1 MIAVNLITGFLG
13 VGKTTLIR
21 HLLKEHPKDE
31 TWAVLV
37 NEFGEVGIDG
47 ALLDED
53 GVAIEEV
60 AGGCLCCVSA
70 PAFAVG
76 LNKLI
81 RQYRPQRILIE
92 PSGLGHPAQILS
104 TLRTPLYSSII
115 DIQATLCVVDARH
128 LSSQRHREHQ
138 TFVDQIH
145 LADIVI
151 ANKADQYSA
160 HDEENLL
167 EYMAGLKPA
176 KQHIALATQ
185 GQIDIA
191 LLSLGATERQA
202 QFPEAHAFLLS
213 QEAKQEA
220 PTTSDWTAFEGFT
233 DNYYRLGFRISGEHV
248 FDKQRLQEFLDNL
261 SIERIKGVLKTQ
273 SGNWSINATAS
284 EKTIDV
290 IDETEISGLQLIDSQ
305 PLDRASI
312 EDTLKACLIN
322 A

>member
-47 ALLDED
+47 TLLDED

-151 ANKADQYSA
+151 ANKADQYTT
-160 HDEENLL
+160 HDEDALL
-167 EYMAGLKPA
+167 EYMAGLKPT
-176 KQHIALATQ
+176 KQHIALVTQ
-185 GQIDIA
+185 GQIELS
-191 LLSLGATERQA
+191 LLSQGAEERQA

-213 QEAKQEA
+213 QATQQEA
-220 PTTSDWTAFEGFT
+220 PITSDWTAYEGFT
-233 DNYYRLGFRISGEHV
+233 DNYYRLGFRINSLHV
-248 FDKQRLQEFLDNL
+248 FDEQKLRAFLDTL

-273 SGNWSINATAS
+273 NGSIRINTTAT
-284 EKTIDV
+284 EKAIEL
-290 IDETEISGLQLIDSQ
+290 IDEAEVSGLQLIDNQS
-305 PLDRASI
+305 LDRASI
-312 EDTLKACLIN
+312 EDALKACLIS

>member
-21 HLLKEHPKDE
+21 HLLKQHPKDE

-37 NEFGEVGIDG
+37 NEFGEVGIDA

-151 ANKADQYSA
+151 ANKTDQYSA
-160 HDEENLL
+160 HDEDNLL

-233 DNYYRLGFRISGEHV
+233 NNYYRLGFRINREHV
-248 FDKQRLQEFLDNL
+248 FDEQRLQEFLDNL

-273 SGNWSINATAS
+273 SGNWSINATES
-284 EKTIDV
+284 EKAIEV
-290 IDETEISGLQLIDSQ
+290 IDETESSGLQLIDSQ
-305 PLDRASI
+305 PLDRVLI
-312 EDTLKACLIN
+312 EDALKACLIN

>member
-37 NEFGEVGIDG
+37 NEFGEVGIDA

-92 PSGLGHPAQILS
+92 PSGLGHPAQMLS

-160 HDEENLL
+160 HDEYTLL
-167 EYMAGLKPA
+167 EYMAGLTPA

-185 GQIDIA
+185 GQIDIE

-213 QEAKQEA
+213 QDTKQEA
-220 PTTSDWTAFEGFT
+220 PITSDWTAFEGFT
-233 DNYYRLGFRISGEHV
+233 DNYHRLGFRISCQHV
-248 FDKQRLQEFLDNL
+248 FDEKKLQGFLDNL

-290 IDETEISGLQLIDSQ
+290 IDEAETSGLQLIDSQ
-305 PLDRASI
+305 PLDRVSI
-312 EDTLKACLIN
+312 EDTLKACLIS

>member
-81 RQYRPQRILIE
+81 RQHRPQRILIE

-104 TLRTPLYSSII
+104 SLRSPLYSSII

-160 HDEENLL
+160 HDEDALL
-167 EYMAGLKPA
+167 EYMAGLTPA

-191 LLSLGATERQA
+191 LLSLGAKERQA

-213 QEAKQEA
+213 QETKQDA
-220 PTTSDWTAFEGFT
+220 PITSDWTAFEGFT
-233 DNYYRLGFRISGEHV
+233 DNYHRIGFRISSQHV
-248 FDKQRLQEFLDNL
+248 FDEKRLQEFLDNL

-273 SGNWSINATAS
+273 SGNWSINATES
-284 EKTIDV
+284 EKAIEV
-290 IDETEISGLQLIDSQ
+290 IDKTETSGLQLIDSQ

-312 EDTLKACLIN
+312 EDALKACLIN

>member
-151 ANKADQYSA
+151 ANKADQYTA
-160 HDEENLL
+160 HDEDSLL
-167 EYMAGLKPA
+167 EYMAGLTPA

-185 GQIDIA
+185 GQIDIT
-191 LLSLGATERQA
+191 LLSHGTAERQA

-213 QEAKQEA
+213 QEAKQDA
-220 PTTSDWTAFEGFT
+220 PITSDWTSFEGFT
-233 DNYYRLGFRISGEHV
+233 DNYYRLGFRISSEHV
-248 FDKQRLQEFLDNL
+248 FDQKRLEEFLDNL

-305 PLDRASI
+305 PLDKPSI
-312 EDTLKACLIN
+312 EEALKACLIS

>member
-47 ALLDED
+47 TLLDED

-92 PSGLGHPAQILS
+92 PSGLGHPAQILT

-160 HDEENLL
+160 HDEDNLL

-233 DNYYRLGFRISGEHV
+233 NNYYRLGFRINREHV
-248 FDKQRLQEFLDNL
+248 FDEQRLQEFLDNL

-273 SGNWSINATAS
+273 SGNWSINATES
-284 EKTIDV
+284 EKAIEV
-290 IDETEISGLQLIDSQ
+290 IDETESSGLQLIDSQ
-305 PLDRASI
+305 PLDRVLI
-312 EDTLKACLIN
+312 EDALKACLIN

>member
-21 HLLKEHPKDE
+21 HLLKEHPKDQ

-160 HDEENLL
+160 HDEDALL
-167 EYMAGLKPA
+167 EYMASLTPA
-176 KQHIALATQ
+176 KQHIALAIQ

-213 QEAKQEA
+213 QETKQDA
-220 PTTSDWTAFEGFT
+220 PITSDWTAFEGFT
-233 DNYYRLGFRISGEHV
+233 DNYHRLGFRISSQHV
-248 FDKQRLQEFLDNL
+248 FDEKTLQGFLDKL

-273 SGNWSINATAS
+273 SGNWSINATES
-284 EKTIDV
+284 EKAIEV
-290 IDETEISGLQLIDSQ
+290 IDETERSGLQLIDSQ
-305 PLDRASI
+305 PLDRVLI
-312 EDTLKACLIN
+312 EDALKACLIS

>member
-115 DIQATLCVVDARH
+115 DIQATLCLVDARH

-160 HDEENLL
+160 HDEDNLL
-167 EYMAGLKPA
+167 EYMAGLRPA

-185 GQIDIA
+185 GQIDIT

-220 PTTSDWTAFEGFT
+220 PATSDWTAFEGFT
-233 DNYYRLGFRISGEHV
+233 DNYYRLGFRISNEHV
-248 FDKQRLQEFLDNL
+248 FDQQRLRTFLDNL
-261 SIERIKGVLKTQ
+261 PIERIKGVLKTQ

-284 EKTIDV
+284 EKAIDV
-290 IDETEISGLQLIDSQ
+290 IDETEVSGLQLIDSQ

-312 EDTLKACLIN
+312 EDALKVCLIN

>member
-31 TWAVLV
+31 SWAVLV

-47 ALLDED
+47 TLLDED
-53 GVAIEEV
+53 SVAIEEV

-138 TFVDQIH
+138 TFIDQIH
-145 LADIVI
+145 LADIII

-160 HDEENLL
+160 DDEDRLL
-167 EYMAGLKPA
+167 DYMASLKPA

-185 GQIDIA
+185 GYVDIA
-191 LLSLGATERQA
+191 LLSLGADERQA

-213 QEAKQEA
+213 QEITSD
-220 PTTSDWTAFEGFT
+220 PPITSDWTTFEGYT
-233 DNYYRLGFRISGEHV
+233 DDFYRLGFRISDTYT
-248 FDKQRLQEFLDNL
+248 FDNEKLRAFLNEL
-261 SIERIKGVLKTQ
+261 SIERIKGVFKTNQ
-273 SGNWSINATAS
+273 GCWSFNATSS
-284 EKTIDV
+284 EQKYNV
-290 IDETEISGLQLIDSQ
+290 IDDIQASGLQLIHSQ
-305 PLDRASI
+305 CMDKPSI
-312 EDTLKACLIN
+312 QDNLKNCLIKP
-322 A
+322 

>member
-92 PSGLGHPAQILS
+92 PSGLGHPAQILT

-151 ANKADQYSA
+151 ANKTDQYSA
-160 HDEENLL
+160 HDEDNLL

-233 DNYYRLGFRISGEHV
+233 NNYYRLGFRINREHV
-248 FDKQRLQEFLDNL
+248 FDEQRLQEFLDNL

-273 SGNWSINATAS
+273 SGNWSINATES
-284 EKTIDV
+284 EKAIEV
-290 IDETEISGLQLIDSQ
+290 IDETESSGLQLIDSQ
-305 PLDRASI
+305 PLDRVLI
-312 EDTLKACLIN
+312 EDALKACLIN

>member
-138 TFVDQIH
+138 TFIDQIH
-145 LADIVI
+145 LADIII

-160 HDEENLL
+160 DDEDRLL
-167 EYMAGLKPA
+167 DYMASLKPA

-185 GQIDIA
+185 GYVDIA
-191 LLSLGATERQA
+191 LLSLGADERQA

-213 QEAKQEA
+213 QEITSD
-220 PTTSDWTAFEGFT
+220 PPITSDWTTFEGYT
-233 DNYYRLGFRISGEHV
+233 DDFYRLGFRISDTYT
-248 FDKQRLQEFLDNL
+248 FDNEKLRAFLNEL
-261 SIERIKGVLKTQ
+261 SIERIKGVFKTNQ
-273 SGNWSINATAS
+273 GCWSFNATSS
-284 EKTIDV
+284 EQKYNV
-290 IDETEISGLQLIDSQ
+290 IDDIQASGLQLIHSQ
-305 PLDRASI
+305 CMDKPSI
-312 EDTLKACLIN
+312 QDNLKNCLIKP
-322 A
+322 

>member
-21 HLLKEHPKDE
+21 HLLKQHPKDE

-37 NEFGEVGIDG
+37 NEFGEVGIDA

-160 HDEENLL
+160 HDEDALL
-167 EYMAGLKPA
+167 EYMAGLKPT

-185 GQIDIA
+185 GQIDIT
-191 LLSLGATERQA
+191 LLSHGTAERQA

-213 QEAKQEA
+213 QTTQQEA
-220 PTTSDWTAFEGFT
+220 PVTSDWTALRALLT
-233 DNYYRLGFRISGEHV
+233 TI
-248 FDKQRLQEFLDNL
+248 
-261 SIERIKGVLKTQ
+261 
-273 SGNWSINATAS
+273 TA
-284 EKTIDV
+284 
-290 IDETEISGLQLIDSQ
+290 
-305 PLDRASI
+305 
-312 EDTLKACLIN
+312 
-322 A
+322 

>member
-115 DIQATLCVVDARH
+115 DIQATLCLVDARH

-160 HDEENLL
+160 HDEDNLL
-167 EYMAGLKPA
+167 EYMAGLRPA

-185 GQIDIA
+185 GQIDIT

-213 QEAKQEA
+213 QETKQDA
-220 PTTSDWTAFEGFT
+220 PITSDWTAFEGFT
-233 DNYYRLGFRISGEHV
+233 DNYHRLGFRISNEHV
-248 FDKQRLQEFLDNL
+248 FDQQRLRTFLDNL
-261 SIERIKGVLKTQ
+261 PIERIKGVLKTQ

-284 EKTIDV
+284 EKAIDV
-290 IDETEISGLQLIDSQ
+290 IDETQVSGLQLIDSQ
-305 PLDRASI
+305 PLDRESI
-312 EDTLKACLIN
+312 EDALKVCLIN

>member
-47 ALLDED
+47 TLLDED

-92 PSGLGHPAQILS
+92 PSGLGHPAQILT

-151 ANKADQYSA
+151 ANKTDQYSA
-160 HDEENLL
+160 HDEDNLL

-233 DNYYRLGFRISGEHV
+233 NNYYRLGFRINREHV
-248 FDKQRLQEFLDNL
+248 FDEQRLQEFLDNL

-273 SGNWSINATAS
+273 SGNWSINATES
-284 EKTIDV
+284 EKAIEV
-290 IDETEISGLQLIDSQ
+290 IDETESSGLQLIDSQ
-305 PLDRASI
+305 PLDRVLI
-312 EDTLKACLIN
+312 EDALKACLIN

>member
-47 ALLDED
+47 TLLDED

-92 PSGLGHPAQILS
+92 PSGLGHPAQILT

-160 HDEENLL
+160 HDEDNLL

-233 DNYYRLGFRISGEHV
+233 NNYYRLGFRINREHV
-248 FDKQRLQEFLDNL
+248 FDEQRLQEFLDNL

-273 SGNWSINATAS
+273 SGNWSINVTES
-284 EKTIDV
+284 EKAIEV
-290 IDETEISGLQLIDSQ
+290 IDETESSGLQLIDSQ
-305 PLDRASI
+305 PLDRVLI
-312 EDTLKACLIN
+312 EDALKACLIN

>member
-47 ALLDED
+47 TLLDED

-151 ANKADQYSA
+151 ANKADQYLA
-160 HDEENLL
+160 HDEDNLL

-233 DNYYRLGFRISGEHV
+233 NNYYRLGFRINREHV
-248 FDKQRLQEFLDNL
+248 FDEQRLRAFLDNL
-261 SIERIKGVLKTQ
+261 PIERIKGVLKTQ
-273 SGNWSINATAS
+273 SGNWSINTTAS

-312 EDTLKACLIN
+312 EDALKACLIN

>member
-47 ALLDED
+47 ALLNED

-81 RQYRPQRILIE
+81 RQYLPQRILIE

-115 DIQATLCVVDARH
+115 DIQATLCLVDARH

-160 HDEENLL
+160 HDEDNLL
-167 EYMAGLKPA
+167 EYMAGLRPA

-185 GQIDIA
+185 GQIDIT

-213 QEAKQEA
+213 QETKQDA
-220 PTTSDWTAFEGFT
+220 PITSDWTAFEGFT
-233 DNYYRLGFRISGEHV
+233 DNYHRLGFRISNEHV
-248 FDKQRLQEFLDNL
+248 FDQQRLRTFLDNL
-261 SIERIKGVLKTQ
+261 PIERIKGVLKTQ

-284 EKTIDV
+284 EKAIDV
-290 IDETEISGLQLIDSQ
+290 IDETEVSGLQLIDSQ
-305 PLDRASI
+305 PLDRESI
-312 EDTLKACLIN
+312 EDALKVCLIN

>member
-138 TFVDQIH
+138 TFIDQIH
-145 LADIVI
+145 LADIII

-160 HDEENLL
+160 DDEERLL
-167 EYMAGLKPA
+167 DYMASLKPA

-185 GQIDIA
+185 GNVDIA
-191 LLSLGATERQA
+191 LLSLGAEERQA
-202 QFPEAHAFLLS
+202 QYPEAHAFLLS
-213 QEAKQEA
+213 QETTSGA
-220 PTTSDWTAFEGFT
+220 PITSDWTTFEGYT
-233 DNYYRLGFRISGEHV
+233 DGFYRLGFRISDTYT
-248 FDKQRLQEFLDNL
+248 FDNEKLRAFLNEL
-261 SIERIKGVLKTQ
+261 SIERIKGVFKTNQ
-273 SGNWSINATAS
+273 GCWSFNATSS
-284 EKTIDV
+284 EQTYNV
-290 IDETEISGLQLIDSQ
+290 IDDIQTSGLQLIHSQ
-305 PLDRASI
+305 RMDKPSLQ
-312 EDTLKACLIN
+312 ENLKNCLIKL
-322 A
+322 

>member
-21 HLLKEHPKDE
+21 HLLKQHPKDE

-160 HDEENLL
+160 HDEDNLL
-167 EYMAGLKPA
+167 EYMAGLQPA
-176 KQHIALATQ
+176 KQHITLATQ

>member
-47 ALLDED
+47 TLLDED

-92 PSGLGHPAQILS
+92 PSGLGHPAQILT

-151 ANKADQYSA
+151 ANKTDQYSA
-160 HDEENLL
+160 HDEDNLL

-233 DNYYRLGFRISGEHV
+233 NNYYRLGFRINREHV
-248 FDKQRLQEFLDNL
+248 FDEQRLQEFLDNL

-273 SGNWSINATAS
+273 SGNWSINVTES
-284 EKTIDV
+284 EKAIEV
-290 IDETEISGLQLIDSQ
+290 IDETESSGLQLIDSQ
-305 PLDRASI
+305 PLDRVLI
-312 EDTLKACLIN
+312 EDALKACLIN

>member
-31 TWAVLV
+31 IWAVLV

-115 DIQATLCVVDARH
+115 DIQATLCLVDARH

-160 HDEENLL
+160 HDEDKLL
-167 EYMAGLKPA
+167 EDMAGLKPA
-176 KQHIALATQ
+176 KQHITLATQ

-202 QFPEAHAFLLS
+202 QFPEAHTFLLS
-213 QEAKQEA
+213 QETKQDA
-220 PTTSDWTAFEGFT
+220 PITSDWTAFEGFT
-233 DNYYRLGFRISGEHV
+233 NNYYRLGFRINREHV
-248 FDKQRLQEFLDNL
+248 FDEQRLQAFLDDL
-261 SIERIKGVLKTQ
+261 PIERIKGVLKTQ
-273 SGNWSINATAS
+273 SGNWSINATES
-284 EKTIDV
+284 EKAIEV
-290 IDETEISGLQLIDSQ
+290 IDETESSGLQLIDSQ
-305 PLDRASI
+305 PLDRVLI
-312 EDTLKACLIN
+312 EDALKACLIN